1 MVAPAKIL
9 VVDDEEQIAQLLA
22 GILRSDGH
30 HAEYVTDG
38 EAALERLKGGG
49 FDLLMTDLRM
59 PKMDGMRLIRE
70 AKGVDPEVDALVMT
84 GYASTDTAVS
94 ALRTGVTD
102 YLSKPFGLEQ
112 VRDSIGK
119 ALRAREE
126 RRRRKEEVS
135 ATREE
140 NLRLRADQRQAYV
153 GIVATLIE
161 AVEAK
166 DRFNRG
172 HSRRVADLA
181 SRFAKLLSLPRRE
194 AELLETGAKLHD
206 IGKIGIPEEILNKPG
221 RLTTEEFDVIKS
233 HPVIGEQILL
243 PLEFLADAR
252 PIVRHHHERWDGGG
266 YPDGLR
272 GAEIPRPAAILSICD
287 AFDALTSDRPYR
299 PGLPAKEALAIL
311 EKGAGTQ
318 WHPDLVQ
325 QFEAL

>member
-30 HAEYVTDG
+30 DAEYVTDG
-38 EAALERLKGGG
+38 EAALARLRDGG
-49 FDLLMTDLRM
+49 FDLMMTDLRM

-70 AKGVDPEVDALVMT
+70 AKDIAPDVDALVMT
-84 GYASTDTAVS
+84 AYATTDTAVG

-112 VRDSIGK
+112 VRASIGK

-126 RRRRKEEVS
+126 RRRRREEVS

-140 NLRLRADQRQAYV
+140 NLRLRADQRRAYV

-166 DRFNRG
+166 DRFNKG
-172 HSRRVADLA
+172 HSRRVAELA
-181 SRFAKLLSLPRRE
+181 VRFARHLALPGRE
-194 AELLETGAKLHD
+194 LDLLETSAKLHD
-206 IGKIGIPEEILNKPG
+206 IGKIGVPEEILNKPG
-221 RLTTEEFDVIKS
+221 KLTDEEFDVIKA
-233 HPVIGEQILL
+233 HPVIGEQIIR
-243 PLEFLADAR
+243 PLDFLADAR

-266 YPDGLR
+266 YPDGLK
-272 GAEIPRPAAILSICD
+272 GPQIPRPAAILSVCD

-299 PGLPAKEALAIL
+299 PGMPAEEALAIL
-311 EKGAGTQ
+311 GKGAGTQ
-318 WHPDLVQ
+318 WDPDLVQ
-325 QFEAL
+325 KFEAL